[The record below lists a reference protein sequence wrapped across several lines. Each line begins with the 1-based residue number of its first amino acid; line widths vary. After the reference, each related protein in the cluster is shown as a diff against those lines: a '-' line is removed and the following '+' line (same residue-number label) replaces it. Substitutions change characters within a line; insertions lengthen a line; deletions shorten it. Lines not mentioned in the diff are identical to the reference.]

1 MNHCAP
7 QTCCSRDKAG
17 EPYWTSFWQGQRLP
31 PAVRVEGFGPRA
43 WFYREFH
50 QIWENWLPRAGE
62 APLRLL
68 EIGCAQSRWLP
79 YFARQ
84 WGCRV
89 AGLDYSDLGCLK
101 TRALLAREGIAG
113 EIFHQ
118 DMFCP
123 EPAQLAGFDL
133 VFSNGVVEHFEDPGA
148 VLAQMAVYL
157 KPGGLMITVVPN
169 LVGWLGS
176 FQRWVSPE
184 VMATHLP
191 LTRKELARAHEKAG
205 LRLLR
210 CTYLAFLHFSV
221 VNPGDRW
228 QGWRKSGFLKGLKLA
243 SVLAGALRR
252 VCPGL
257 RPDRRTAGYIVCI
270 AVKPDSG
277 HTTSG
282 QDEVLAP
289 CYDKSKV
296 QGPESKVIAAGGAR
310 HTRLFMLGGWV
321 ARP

>member
-1 MNHCAP
+1 LY
-7 QTCCSRDKAG
+7 Q
-17 EPYWTSFWQGQRLP
+17 Q
-31 PAVRVEGFGPRA
+31 
-43 WFYREFH
+43 FH
-50 QIWENWLPRAGE
+50 QIWESWLPLAGE

-68 EIGCAQSRWLP
+68 EIGCAQSGWLP

-133 VFSNGVVEHFEDPGA
+133 VFSNGVVEHFEDPAA

-157 KPGGLMITVVPN
+157 KPGGRMITVVPN
-169 LVGWLGS
+169 LAGWLGS

-191 LTRKELARAHEKAG
+191 LTREELAGVHEKAG
-205 LRLLR
+205 LQPH
-210 CTYLAFLHFSV
+210 CCAYLAFLHLSV

-228 QGWRKSGFLKGLKLA
+228 QGWRKVGFLKSLKLA
-243 SVLAGALRR
+243 SVLAGTLRR

-257 RPDRRTAGYIVCI
+257 RPNRYTAGYIVCI
-270 AVKPDSG
+270 AVKPGSRKAV
-277 HTTSG
+277 SR
-282 QDEVLAP
+282 
-289 CYDKSKV
+289 
-296 QGPESKVIAAGGAR
+296 QG
-310 HTRLFMLGGWV
+310 
-321 ARP
+321 